1 MKAVSTNQDK
11 MEAVFDKTPPLRLLV
26 KLSVPSVLTTMIM
39 LLYNLADTFF
49 VGQTGDSLQVA
60 AVALCAPVF
69 SLISALGMLFGNGGS
84 IRCSILLGERK
95 TDRVRS
101 VFAFCGWGSL
111 AVGVTLSVGMLA
123 FQQPLLHMLGASP
136 DTYRHAQGYLSIML
150 AGIPLMMFSQA
161 MSSVLR
167 ADGNVKGPM
176 YGNVLASIT
185 NIVLDPIFILLLN
198 WGVRGA
204 AFATVLANG
213 INCLYLI
220 LLIQK
225 RPSYFTMN
233 IRAIRWRWS
242 DTGGALLLG
251 VPMMISTLLTS
262 FSGVLT
268 NGFLSGYGDLYLAA
282 NGVSSKLRMI
292 ITMLIMGICMGIQPG
307 ISYYFGARQRD
318 KLDKLLK
325 VTGGVSVVIGSALAV
340 VFFLMRDS
348 LVAVFLDDP
357 DVIVYGGQMVLGCV
371 LSGPV
376 QGIYQLSTNYLQGT
390 GSVTMAT
397 VLAVL
402 RQALHIPIMILG
414 NFLFGFLGV
423 VYSAA
428 VATFLCAF
436 IGLILSRIQSNKIWK
451 LPPAE
456 PEAAPEI

>member
-1 MKAVSTNQDK
+1 MAAAQADHQK
-11 MEAVFDKTPPLRLLV
+11 MEAIFDRTPPLRLLV

-60 AVALCAPVF
+60 AVSLCAPVF

-84 IRCSILLGERK
+84 IRCAMLLGERR

-101 VFAFCGWGSL
+101 VCAFCAWGTV
-111 AVGVTLSVGMLA
+111 AVGVTLSVAMLL
-123 FQQPLLHMLGASP
+123 FQEPLLHMLGASP

-150 AGIPLMMFSQA
+150 AGIPLMMFSQT

-167 ADGNVKGPM
+167 ADGNAKGPM
-176 YGNVLASIT
+176 YGNILSSVT
-185 NIVLDPIFILLLN
+185 NIALDPIFILVLR
-198 WGVRGA
+198 WGVKGA
-204 AFATVLANG
+204 AFATVLANAV
-213 INCLYLI
+213 NCVYLM
-220 LLIQK
+220 LLIRAQ
-225 RPSYFTMN
+225 PNYFTLN
-233 IRAIRWRWS
+233 PRALRWNWA
-242 DTGGALLLG
+242 DTGGTLLLG

-292 ITMLIMGICMGIQPG
+292 ITMLIMGICMGIQPA
-307 ISYYFGARQRD
+307 ISYYYGARQKDR
-318 KLDKLLK
+318 LDRLLR
-325 VTGGVSVVIGSALAV
+325 VTGGVTMLIGTILAV

-436 IGLILSRIQSNKIWK
+436 IGLLLSRLQSRKIWR
-451 LPPAE
+451 LSPAE
-456 PEAAPEI
+456 PEAAPKI